1 MGLTRRSVRLA
12 VLAVAG
18 VAALTAAT
26 ASSAAP
32 PGSGRADQRAFAV
45 TGFQE
50 EGTAP
55 SRITTDARAL
65 TTVGVDGVNLSP
77 NGYAVGTPDPGALAD
92 LDTAHRDHLRATFL
106 VGNFDN
112 TINDFSEPYAHNLL
126 ASPGNIRTA
135 VREIV
140 SSVKRQGWDGV
151 SVDLE
156 SLRARD
162 RSGLV
167 LFLTE
172 LDRNLPAGKTLSVCV
187 TNFTTATAY
196 RSNGY
201 DLTAIGR
208 VVNQV
213 VLMAYDEHG
222 SWENTP
228 GPVGAL
234 GWQRKG
240 LAVVLRS
247 IPASKI
253 DLGVAG
259 YGYAWR
265 PHSNY
270 QVSDAAARRL
280 VARDHGIKR
289 FDAKVGEWTAQLP
302 DGSTLWW
309 SDARSY
315 PLRVAL
321 AKRLGLHGLAVWDL
335 GLSDRLH

>member
-1 MGLTRRSVRLA
+1 VRLT

-18 VAALTAAT
+18 LAALTAAT
-26 ASSAAP
+26 ASSAAST
-32 PGSGRADQRAFAV
+32 GSGRAHQRALAV

-50 EGTAP
+50 EGTPPA
-55 SRITTDARAL
+55 RITTDARAL

-77 NGYAVGTPDPGALAD
+77 DGASVGRPDRGALAD
-92 LDTAHRDHLRATFL
+92 LKTAHRDHLRSTFL
-106 VGNFDN
+106 VGNFN
-112 TINDFSEPYAHNLL
+112 NAINDFSEPYTHNLL
-126 ASPGNIRTA
+126 DSPRN
-135 VREIV
+135 VRIV
-140 SSVKRQGWDGV
+140 VRGIVTSVRSQGWDGV

-167 LFLTE
+167 RFLTE
-172 LDRNLPAGKTLSVCV
+172 LDRALPANKTLSVCV
-187 TNFTTATAY
+187 TNFTTPTAY

-228 GPVGAL
+228 GPVGSLA
-234 GWQRKG
+234 WQREG

-270 QVSDAAARRL
+270 QVSDTAARRL
-280 VARDHGIKR
+280 VARDHGTKR
-289 FDAKVGEWTAQLP
+289 FDTKVGEWTGHLP

-335 GLSDRLH
+335 GLSDRLP